1 MTAAAGRTLI
11 LLALLVSAAGA
22 VVAFAVGRRPTAAG
36 ARWAERFAYAFAAL
50 MIAANLVMVY
60 ALLTHDFS
68 VSYVAQVGSRALPA
82 WVTVVSL
89 WSSLEGSIL
98 FWGLVLGVYV
108 AGATW
113 ATRERH
119 PEYAPYAIGTWLACG
134 TFFAFLI
141 AGPAQPFLTV
151 PNPPA
156 DGPGPNPLLQNHV
169 LMAIHPPFL
178 YLGYVGM
185 TIPFGLAA
193 AALLTGRLGPD
204 FVRALRTWLLLPWT
218 FLSVAIVL
226 GGWWAYE
233 VLGWGGYWAWDPVE
247 NASFLPW
254 LTATAALH
262 SALLMERKGTLKA
275 WTVTLVM
282 ATFLLTILGTFMTRS
297 GVFNSVHSF
306 TQSDI
311 GPTILVFLVGA
322 LAFSIALLALRVDRL
337 GAPSGT
343 IAPGSRE
350 AMFLVNNLLFV
361 LFTFTVLVGTVFPLV
376 VEATRNVQMS
386 VGRPYF
392 DRMAVPIGVAL
403 LFLMGV
409 GPALPWGR
417 ATGVEARRALLPPL
431 AGAAVAGV
439 VGFALGVRGGWTL
452 ATVALAGY
460 TAQVTLAELA
470 RPLRQRMR
478 GHGDTLAR
486 ALDAQL
492 HQGRRRL
499 AGYVVHG
506 AVVVIVVAIAVSST
520 LGSSREVQ
528 LTRGETVE
536 LSGYTLTFLG
546 ADPVAEP

>member
-1 MTAAAGRTLI
+1 
-11 LLALLVSAAGA
+11 
-22 VVAFAVGRRPTAAG
+22 
-36 ARWAERFAYAFAAL
+36 
-50 MIAANLVMVY
+50 
-60 ALLTHDFS
+60 
-68 VSYVAQVGSRALPA
+68 
-82 WVTVVSL
+82 
-89 WSSLEGSIL
+89 
-98 FWGLVLGVYV
+98 
-108 AGATW
+108 
-113 ATRERH
+113 
-119 PEYAPYAIGTWLACG
+119 
-134 TFFAFLI
+134 
-141 AGPAQPFLTV
+141 
-151 PNPPA
+151 
-156 DGPGPNPLLQNHV
+156 
-169 LMAIHPPFL
+169 
-178 YLGYVGM
+178 
-185 TIPFGLAA
+185 
-193 AALLTGRLGPD
+193 
-204 FVRALRTWLLLPWT
+204 
-218 FLSVAIVL
+218 
-226 GGWWAYE
+226 
-233 VLGWGGYWAWDPVE
+233 
-247 NASFLPW
+247 
-254 LTATAALH
+254 
-262 SALLMERKGTLKA
+262 
-275 WTVTLVM
+275 
-282 ATFLLTILGTFMTRS
+282 
-297 GVFNSVHSF
+297 
-306 TQSDI
+306 
-311 GPTILVFLVGA
+311 
-322 LAFSIALLALRVDRL
+322 
-337 GAPSGT
+337 
-343 IAPGSRE
+343 
-350 AMFLVNNLLFV
+350 MFLVNNLLFV

-546 ADPVAEP
+546 ADPVAEPHRQAMVARVAVEKGGKSLGVLAPRMNYYPNQREPVGTPAVRSTWREDLYLSMVNVDPGRQTLGLHAIVKPMVAWIWGATAVLGLASLLGLLPARRRGEVAVAAAAPAAPRAAGAPSR